1 MTLTVAILGRPNV
14 GKSTM
19 FNRLTGRPTALVD
32 PAPGVTRDRREGQA
46 RLGGVTLRLV
56 DTAGLEVAGADTLEG
71 RMRAQTER
79 ALRGADVA
87 LLLVDARAGITPM
100 DRHFAD
106 WLRTSPTPIVLVAN
120 KCDGRAARAGV
131 LEAYALGLGDPV
143 ATSAEHGDGIADLTG
158 ILAAFEAGEAR
169 DAEGEDDRS
178 SLQLAIV
185 GRPNVGKSTLVNRL
199 LGDERVLTGPE
210 PGVTRDSIAI
220 DWSWRD
226 RRIRLVDTAGLR
238 RRARVVEALEK
249 MSVADARRSIRFAH
263 VVVLLLDGEQS
274 AERQDLSIGRDVADE
289 GRALVIGVN
298 KWDLVGNRRRTL
310 RELRDRLAR
319 SLPQVRGI
327 PVVALSAL
335 TGVGTGRLLGEA
347 LRIHEVWTRR
357 IATGPL
363 NRWLAEAIGQHPPP
377 VVRGRRLKLR
387 YITQTKARPPT
398 FALFTTRPSALPASY
413 SRYLVNGIRDRFDLA
428 GVPIRLVPR
437 KGRNPYIGDSA

>member
-19 FNRLTGRPTALVD
+19 FNRLAGRRTALVD

-46 RLGGVTLRLV
+46 RLGGMTLRLV
-56 DTAGLEVAGADTLEG
+56 DTAGLDVVGADALEA

-169 DAEGEDDRS
+169 DVEAEDDRS
-178 SLQLAIV
+178 SLQLAVV

-274 AERQDLSIGRDVADE
+274 AERQDLSIGRDVVDE

-298 KWDLVGNRRRTL
+298 KWDLVGDRRRTL

-319 SLPQVRGI
+319 SLPQARGI

-335 TGVGTGRLLGEA
+335 TGAGTDRLLDEA

-363 NRWLAEAIGQHPPP
+363 NRWLAEAVGRHPPP

-398 FALFTTRPSALPASY
+398 FALFTTRPSALSASY
-413 SRYLVNGIRDRFDLA
+413 SRYLVNGIRDGFDLD

-437 KGRNPYIGDSA
+437 KGRNPYIADSA